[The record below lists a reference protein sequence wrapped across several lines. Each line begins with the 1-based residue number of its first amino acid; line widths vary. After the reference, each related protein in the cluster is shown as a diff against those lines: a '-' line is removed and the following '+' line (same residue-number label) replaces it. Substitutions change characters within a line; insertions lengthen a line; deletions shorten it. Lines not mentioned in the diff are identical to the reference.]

1 MLKGFKDFLLKGN
14 VLDLAVAVV
23 IGAAFTAIVTAFTD
37 HVVKPLVASLGGGKD
52 VQGLAWEIKTGVA
65 ATTVDLGAVITQV
78 INFVLVAAVVYFIL
92 IMPYEKMKAR
102 LAPEK
107 AAEDQ
112 VDVLVEIRD
121 LLAAQAAQ
129 SQGGAHSALPPTGQ
143 FPTQR

>member
-37 HVVKPLVASLGGGKD
+37 HVVKPLVASVGGGKD

-107 AAEDQ
+107 AAEDE

-121 LLAAQAAQ
+121 LLAAQAAP

>member
-1 MLKGFKDFLLKGN
+1 M
-14 VLDLAVAVV
+14 
-23 IGAAFTAIVTAFTD
+23 
-37 HVVKPLVASLGGGKD
+37 
-52 VQGLAWEIKTGVA
+52 
-65 ATTVDLGAVITQV
+65 
-78 INFVLVAAVVYFIL
+78 LVAAVVYFIL

>member
-65 ATTVDLGAVITQV
+65 ATTVDLGAVIT
-78 INFVLVAAVVYFIL
+78 
-92 IMPYEKMKAR
+92 
-102 LAPEK
+102 
-107 AAEDQ
+107 
-112 VDVLVEIRD
+112 
-121 LLAAQAAQ
+121 
-129 SQGGAHSALPPTGQ
+129 
-143 FPTQR
+143 

>member
-14 VLDLAVAVV
+14 VLDLADAVV

-37 HVVKPLVASLGGGKD
+37 HVVKPLVASVGGGKD